1 MPRRLRARASGEL
14 DLAVAGH
21 FHATLLSGRALYDEV
36 IAEGIARA
44 KKSVWIATAN
54 VKELFVERKG
64 ARGGVGSIVGML
76 AELHGRGV
84 ELKLLHAEVPSRR
97 FRAAFD
103 RHPELVRGGLRMK
116 MCPRVH
122 MKAVIIDGTRL
133 YLGSAN
139 FTGAGL
145 GMKGDGKRN
154 FELGFLTEDFEL
166 LDRVQALFDAIW
178 RGEPCTSCALID
190 VCPDPGGYGAGRS
203 KSAPPAKS
211 KALNLVKIRTKTK

>member
-1 MPRRLRARASGEL
+1 MARRLRVRTSGEL
-14 DLAVAGH
+14 DISVAGT
-21 FHATLLSGRALYDEV
+21 FSATLLSGRALYDEV
-36 IAEGIARA
+36 IADGMARA

-64 ARGGVGSIVGML
+64 ARRGVGSIVGMF
-76 AELHGRGV
+76 ADLHTRGV
-84 ELKLLHAEVPSRR
+84 ELKLLHAELPSRR

-103 RHPELVRGGLRMK
+103 RYPELVRGGLAMK
-116 MCPRVH
+116 QCPRVH

-154 FELGFLTEDFEL
+154 FELGFMTEDFEL

-178 RGEPCTSCALID
+178 RGQPCTGCALRE
-190 VCPDPGGYGAGRS
+190 VCPDPGGFAR
-203 KSAPPAKS
+203 
-211 KALNLVKIRTKTK
+211 